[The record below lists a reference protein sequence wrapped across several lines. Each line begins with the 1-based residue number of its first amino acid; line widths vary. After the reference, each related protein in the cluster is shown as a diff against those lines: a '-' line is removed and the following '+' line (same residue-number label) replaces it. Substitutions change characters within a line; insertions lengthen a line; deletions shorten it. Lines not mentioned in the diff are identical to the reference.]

1 MEDQEGRSVLGF
13 IPCSSVA
20 LSHYFLRD
28 IVIILS
34 TLDIAIWQAVYV
46 HFLSL
51 WKNAWENESEI
62 FTLVNSFREFC
73 PEFWLHSYR
82 LVVKQ
87 DIMTGSIGA
96 GELLLLK
103 TAEKE
108 WEEKGG
114 KDKLTTQEEPNSLL
128 KGMDWF
134 PTIGLPPKFPL
145 LPSRAPSWYQTF
157 NLWGGEEHPSF
168 KSWQFYILTC
178 LISYCLKN
186 LVICLERK
194 LGT

>member
-1 MEDQEGRSVLGF
+1 M
-13 IPCSSVA
+13 
-20 LSHYFLRD
+20 
-28 IVIILS
+28 
-34 TLDIAIWQAVYV
+34 
-46 HFLSL
+46 
-51 WKNAWENESEI
+51 KNAWENESEI

-114 KDKLTTQEEPNSLL
+114 QGQADNTGRAKFSTQRDGLIPYNR
-128 KGMDWF
+128 
-134 PTIGLPPKFPL
+134 PT
-145 LPSRAPSWYQTF
+145 S
-157 NLWGGEEHPSF
+157 
-168 KSWQFYILTC
+168 
-178 LISYCLKN
+178 
-186 LVICLERK
+186 
-194 LGT
+194 